1 MFYCEVTGKLS
12 QLNEKPSKLVVEK
25 RDRIYTRRV
34 KNEETREWETIEVGR
49 GWEIVKELSVS
60 DAGQREWNE
69 MSKDQQAD
77 FVTALKS
84 A

>member
-1 MFYCEVTGKLS
+1 MFYCEVTGVLS
-12 QLNEKPSKLVVEK
+12 KSGEKPVKLTVER

-34 KNEETREWETIEVGR
+34 KNEETREWETIEVGK
-49 GWEIVKELSVS
+49 GWEIVKELNVS
-60 DAGQREWNE
+60 SAGLQEWNQ
-69 MSKDQQAD
+69 MSEVQRTD

>member
-1 MFYCEVTGKLS
+1 MFYCEVTGLLS
-12 QLNEKPSKLVVEK
+12 KPNEKPSKLVVEK
-25 RDRIYTRRV
+25 RDRVYTRRV

-49 GWEIVKELSVS
+49 GWEIVKELTASA
-60 DAGQREWNE
+60 AGVQEWNDMTPE
-69 MSKDQQAD
+69 QRAD

>member
-1 MFYCEVTGKLS
+1 MFYCQINGLLS
-12 QLNEKPSKLVVEK
+12 KPGEKPNKLTVEK
-25 RDRIYTRRV
+25 RDRVYTRRV

-49 GWEIVKELSVS
+49 GWEIVKELTVS

-69 MSKDQQAD
+69 MSPDQQAD
-77 FVTALKS
+77 FVTALKT